1 MSFRYLADSLKIV
14 THRGVVIS
22 FPIFLFST
30 ITCSDGVMSNTYCVV
45 FSSCVPYVA
54 RFSGLS
60 ICDCPFGILW
70 RLFIQLRRYILISI
84 ARDPNFYTTLQYS
97 PWNSSDTL

>member
-45 FSSCVPYVA
+45 FWFVC
-54 RFSGLS
+54 L
-60 ICDCPFGILW
+60 
-70 RLFIQLRRYILISI
+70 RLVYYILPVS
-84 ARDPNFYTTLQYS
+84 YV
-97 PWNSSDTL
+97 